1 MKRATKTVTEPAT
14 KKPAAGKEKK
24 DATAKVRKGKK
35 SRGKRY
41 LAVKKLL
48 NREKLYPLAEAI
60 KLLKKVSISSFNA
73 SVDVHVVVR
82 EIGLHGEVEFPHPT
96 GKSAIVAVADEATLK
111 KIEENK
117 IDFTVLL
124 ATSAQ
129 MPKLIKYAKVL
140 GPKGLMPNPKNGT
153 ITEKP
158 EETIKKLA
166 GKTKYKTEEKA
177 AVMHVTI
184 GRVKDKEKAL
194 TENLVALLK
203 TVGRSNLVRAVVAPT
218 MGPGVKIDLGKI
230 G

>member
-1 MKRATKTVTEPAT
+1 
-14 KKPAAGKEKK
+14 
-24 DATAKVRKGKK
+24 
-35 SRGKRY
+35 
-41 LAVKKLL
+41 
-48 NREKLYPLAEAI
+48 
-60 KLLKKVSISSFNA
+60 
-73 SVDVHVVVR
+73 
-82 EIGLHGEVEFPHPT
+82 
-96 GKSAIVAVADEATLK
+96 VAVADEATLK